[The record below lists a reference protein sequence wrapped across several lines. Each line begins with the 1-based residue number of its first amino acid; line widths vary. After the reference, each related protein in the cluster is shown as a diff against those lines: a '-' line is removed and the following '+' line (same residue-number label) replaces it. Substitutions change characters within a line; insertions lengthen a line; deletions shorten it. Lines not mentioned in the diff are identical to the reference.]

1 MLDEK
6 HFYFLRCCF
15 LLQTIFDLM
24 NPLNHPKTPMV
35 SQGRFG
41 HVCLYP
47 TKSKSLKS
55 FLNLSFPFTKEL
67 CNLFWMIYF
76 ANNVS
81 KVNKT
86 RVKKLFFTIFSKTE
100 IVIKSIL
107 IQNRFSQISKNSD
120 VITP

>member
-1 MLDEK
+1 
-6 HFYFLRCCF
+6 
-15 LLQTIFDLM
+15 
-24 NPLNHPKTPMV
+24 MV

-86 RVKKLFFTIFSKTE
+86 RVKKLF
-100 IVIKSIL
+100 
-107 IQNRFSQISKNSD
+107 SQFLVKLKL
-120 VITP
+120 